1 MFQTV
6 RGLRETYHFLAFIEM
21 TLTNLLAGKRALV
34 TGAAHG
40 NGAAIAL
47 GMAKHGA
54 NVVLLD
60 IDADALEAR
69 AKEIRQQGLCCSSAI
84 LDVSD
89 PEQCLRLAKETGF
102 DQAGLDIL
110 VNNAGIRPRHAF
122 ESGDRDFHW
131 ERAMKVNLDGIRN
144 TTLAWM
150 EGLKRSKG
158 TVINITS
165 IAAFNASPGSIAYS
179 TSKAAAQMLTKAL
192 AYELAVDGI
201 RVNSIAPGVIET
213 EMTRS
218 SREDSVRRERLIAR
232 IPMARFG
239 KPDDLVGAVIFLA
252 SDLSTYVTGCT
263 IAVDG
268 GYLAN

>member
-1 MFQTV
+1 MFTV
-6 RGLRETYHFLAFIEM
+6 PAIDAMNIT
-21 TLTNLLAGKRALV
+21 TLLAGKTALV

-54 NVVLLD
+54 YVVLLD
-60 IDADALEAR
+60 VDEEALEAR
-69 AKEIRQQGLCCSSAI
+69 VREMRLQGLECSSAI

-102 DQAGLDIL
+102 NQAGFDIL
-110 VNNAGIRPRHAF
+110 VNNAGIRPRHTF
-122 ESGDRDFHW
+122 ESSDRDFHW
-131 ERAMKVNLDGIRN
+131 ERAMRVNLDGIRN

-150 EGLKRSKG
+150 DGLKKNRGS
-158 TVINITS
+158 VINITS

-192 AYELAVDGI
+192 AYELAADGI
-201 RVNSIAPGVIET
+201 RVNAIAPGVIET

-218 SREDSVRRERLIAR
+218 SREDSVRRERLMAR

-239 KPDDLVGAVIFLA
+239 KPEDLVGAVIFLA
-252 SDLSTYVTGCT
+252 SDLSSYVTGCS